1 MSESLF
7 GPVTL
12 LKKRLRT
19 GVFLKIFKNIFFH
32 GARLV
37 AASKDCQKR
46 SLLENSLKTF
56 FEIKFHW
63 FATIDSR
70 DFLKVLLS
78 ATFNFRGI

>member
-7 GPVTL
+7 GPVNL

-19 GVFLKIFKNIFFH
+19 DVFLKIFKNTFFH

-37 AASKDCQKR
+37 AASTDCKKR
-46 SLLENSLKTF
+46 NLLENSLKTF

-63 FATIDSR
+63 FATVDSR
-70 DFLKVLLS
+70 DFVKDLLF